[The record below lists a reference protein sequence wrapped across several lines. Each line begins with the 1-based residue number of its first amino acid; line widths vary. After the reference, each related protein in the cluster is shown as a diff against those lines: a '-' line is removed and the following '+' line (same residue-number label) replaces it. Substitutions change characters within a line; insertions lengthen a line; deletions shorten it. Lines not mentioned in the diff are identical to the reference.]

1 MMVVISDFC
10 KGGEQRQRRTNGHRL
25 ALAASMMSGS
35 GRGTGGSGGLGW
47 NVEKHSRGLVEFI
60 PRAAYVQTRETEV
73 VSV

>member
-1 MMVVISDFC
+1 MMVVISAFC

-35 GRGTGGSGGLGW
+35 GGGSSSGGLGW